1 MTKVHQVV
9 LGEKTFDVEFPLTIG
24 QLKIVEPAITKI
36 LELNKTGVSQDT
48 YAHMI
53 VALEA
58 CLLPKNP
65 SMNAAEISRLRVEP
79 SQLLEAYYKIG
90 EEAGIIKKLQP
101 GDIAQG
107 EATAK
112 PSQSTGG

>member
-24 QLKIVEPAITKI
+24 QLKIVEPSITKI
-36 LELNKTGVSQDT
+36 LELNKTGVTQET
-48 YAHMI
+48 YAHMV

-58 CLLPKNP
+58 CLAPKYP
-65 SMNAAEISRLRVEP
+65 EMKVDAIMSLRVEP

-90 EEAGIIKKLQP
+90 EEAGIIKKLKP
-101 GDIAQG
+101 GETAQG
-107 EATAK
+107 EAEAK
-112 PSQSTGG
+112 PSQSTGA